1 MSLTTQLSNLTTR
14 IGTEF
19 KGVRA
24 TIGSLV
30 SLSTTEKGSLVGAI
44 NEVHAAIGS
53 GGSITA
59 DSITDATDTGRALMR
74 STSPTAARGVIGAGT
89 SNLAVG
95 PAATDAK
102 PGNYTPAWNDIS
114 SKPVVIASGATAA
127 AARDSI
133 GAGTSNL
140 AVGPT
145 ATDAKPGD
153 YTPAW
158 GEVSGKPIVIASG
171 VDAGAARSTISV
183 SSTSEMNAAITTAV
197 NNLIAG
203 APIAY
208 DTFKE
213 IADYIAENEDALG
226 AIMLG
231 LGNRLRVDDVQN
243 LTEPQKLQGRS
254 NLDVYSKS
262 EIGNHETDLVAVFE
276 AALV

>member
-14 IGTEF
+14 IGTEI

-59 DSITDATDTGRALMR
+59 DSIADATDTGRALMR

-102 PGNYTPAWNDIS
+102 PGNYTPAWS
-114 SKPVVIASGATAA
+114 
-127 AARDSI
+127 
-133 GAGTSNL
+133 
-140 AVGPT
+140 
-145 ATDAKPGD
+145 
-153 YTPAW
+153 
-158 GEVSGKPIVIASG
+158 EVSEKPIVIASG
-171 VDAGAARSTISV
+171 VDAGAARSVISV

-213 IADYIAENEDALG
+213 IADYIAENADTLG
-226 AIMLG
+226 AITLG

-262 EIGNHETDLVAVFE
+262 EIGNPEMDLVAVFE

>member
-19 KGVRA
+19 KSVRSS
-24 TIGSLV
+24 IGSLV
-30 SLSTTEKGSLVGAI
+30 SLSTVEKGSLVGAI

-74 STSPTAARGVIGAGT
+74 AASKAAARSAMDAGTSNLVVGPGATDAKPGNYTPAWNDISSKPAVIASGADATAARLSINAGT

-102 PGNYTPAWNDIS
+102 PGNYTPAWSEIS
-114 SKPVVIASGATAA
+114 SKPV
-127 AARDSI
+127 
-133 GAGTSNL
+133 
-140 AVGPT
+140 
-145 ATDAKPGD
+145 
-153 YTPAW
+153 
-158 GEVSGKPIVIASG
+158 VIASG
-171 VDAGAARSTISV
+171 VDAGAARTVISV

-197 NNLIAG
+197 NNLIDD

-213 IADYIAENEDALG
+213 IADYIAENEDTLG

-231 LGNRLRVDDVQN
+231 LGNRVRVDAVQN

-254 NLDVYSKS
+254 NLDVYSKT
-262 EIGNHETDLVAVFE
+262 EIGNPETDLVAVFE